1 MIAWGASV
9 AVFALVMSITP
20 GPNNVLLASSGVRF
34 GLRRSLPQ
42 LLGIVLGVS
51 VMIAVTASGLTAV
64 LTAAPWL
71 QLLLKIGGSA
81 YLLWLAWRLLRT
93 SGIADAVIA
102 RPLGVWR
109 SAAFQFVNPK
119 AWAMTVGLVS
129 GFLAPGAGY
138 ATSTLAAMA
147 IFAAVQVPSC
157 GVWAVFGAG
166 LRRWLSTPRALSIVN
181 RALAGATAATV
192 LLLWI

>member
-42 LLGIVLGVS
+42 LLGIVIGVS
-51 VMIAVTASGLTAV
+51 VMIAVTASGLATV

-81 YLLWLAWRLLRT
+81 YLLWLAWHLLRT

-102 RPLGVWR
+102 RPLSVWR

-119 AWAMTVGLVS
+119 AWAMTLGLAS
-129 GFLAPGAGY
+129 GFLTPGTGY
-138 ATSTLAAMA
+138 TTSTLAAMA
-147 IFAAVQVPSC
+147 IFAAVQIPAC
-157 GVWAVFGAG
+157 GVWAAFGAG
-166 LRRWLSTPRALSIVN
+166 LRRWLSTPRALSAVN
-181 RALAGATAATV
+181 RALAGATAATIP
-192 LLLWI
+192 LLWI